1 MHTLKF
7 NVEGSETLQIP
18 PTLPFLNESH
28 RVLVIVFVSKSF
40 PFSFQ
45 FFSCIGFVFAEEVA
59 DLFLFCLYSV
69 LFEVVE
75 LVVSFTFRLK

>member
-1 MHTLKF
+1 VT
-7 NVEGSETLQIP
+7 
-18 PTLPFLNESH
+18 
-28 RVLVIVFVSKSF
+28 VFVSKSF

-75 LVVSFTFRLK
+75 LFHLPSDLSKFSRRLK